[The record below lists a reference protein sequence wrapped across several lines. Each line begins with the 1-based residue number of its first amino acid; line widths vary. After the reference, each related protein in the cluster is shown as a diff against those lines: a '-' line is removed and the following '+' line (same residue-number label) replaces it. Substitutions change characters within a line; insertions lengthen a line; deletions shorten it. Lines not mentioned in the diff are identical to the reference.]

1 MKLRYLSLFLVSA
14 LFAFQANADTLA
26 LKKDHPDK
34 YIVKKG
40 DTLWDISGRFL
51 TKPWLWPRL
60 WNMNKQIKNPH
71 WIYPGDRLRLTW
83 VNGQPRLVLD
93 QSDAREGKRLIKLTP
108 KVRIEENR
116 SPVSTVELSEISQF
130 LRADMVADMNTD
142 LEHASYV
149 LGENNDSS
157 IFMSQGQT
165 IHVRGKPDLNT
176 HYGVYHVGNTYK
188 DNQTGENLGRQL
200 ELVGVVQPKEVGDNN
215 ITAVEVVSSF
225 SEIRRGDRLLPML
238 AESSIDAFFIPQA
251 GNLPKAAHIIDIP
264 MKSTYVGKYDTVIID
279 KGARENLKPGDVFGI
294 VRPGAEVVDNGPD
307 NVAYEQ
313 DSSIGQKLMNKQ
325 STVLSADHIGEV
337 MVIKVY
343 QKTSLAIVMNSRDMV
358 RAGYVVENP

>member
-1 MKLRYLSLFLVSA
+1 MKLRYISLFLVSA
-14 LFAFQANADTLA
+14 LFAFQASADTLS
-26 LKKDHPDK
+26 LRKDHPDK

-60 WNMNKQIKNPH
+60 WDMNKQIKNPH
-71 WIYPGDRLRLTW
+71 WIYPGDRLRLKW
-83 VNGQPRLVLD
+83 VNGQPKLVLE
-93 QSDAREGKRLIKLTP
+93 QSDAREGKHHIKLAP
-108 KVRIEENR
+108 KVRIEENQ

-142 LEHASYV
+142 LEHVPYV
-149 LGENNDSS
+149 LGENNDTS
-157 IFMSQGQT
+157 IFMSKGQT

-176 HYGVYHVGNTYK
+176 NYGVYRVGNTYK
-188 DNQTGENLGRQL
+188 DDQTGEELGRQL
-200 ELVGVVQPKEVGDNN
+200 ELVGVVQPKAIGDNN
-215 ITAVEVVSSF
+215 ISAVDVVSSF

-238 AESSIDAFFIPQA
+238 SESSIDAFFIPEP
-251 GNLPKAAHIIDIP
+251 GNLTKPAHIIDIP

-307 NVAYEQ
+307 HVSYQQ

-358 RAGYVVENP
+358 RAGYAVENP

>member
-1 MKLRYLSLFLVSA
+1 LSLAYHKAFGHEKQHTLSLGLQGVLVQKNIDFSQ
-14 LFAFQANADTLA
+14 LAFE
-26 LKKDHPDK
+26 
-34 YIVKKG
+34 
-40 DTLWDISGRFL
+40 
-51 TKPWLWPRL
+51 
-60 WNMNKQIKNPH
+60 
-71 WIYPGDRLRLTW
+71 
-83 VNGQPRLVLD
+83 D
-93 QSDAREGKRLIKLTP
+93 QFDFSTGGTP
-108 KVRIEENR
+108 
-116 SPVSTVELSEISQF
+116 
-130 LRADMVADMNTD
+130 
-142 LEHASYV
+142 Y
-149 LGENNDSS
+149 
-157 IFMSQGQT
+157 
-165 IHVRGKPDLNT
+165 
-176 HYGVYHVGNTYK
+176 
-188 DNQTGENLGRQL
+188 QTGENLGRQL
-200 ELVGVVQPKEVGDNN
+200 ELVGVVQPKAVGDNN

>member
-200 ELVGVVQPKEVGDNN
+200 ELVGVVQPKEAGDNN

-238 AESSIDAFFIPQA
+238 TESSIDAFFIPQA